1 VAITPHLF
9 EAYLKCP
16 TKCWLRSAG
25 EEGSGNAYADWLQT
39 QNESYRNEGT
49 RCLMDAFPHEESIVA
64 PSAQVKLSAAKWRL
78 VVDFVARAS
87 NLESRLHAVER
98 VQSEA
103 QGKPAE
109 VIPIRFVF
117 TNKLTKDDQWLLR
130 FDALVLSETLGQ
142 KISRG
147 KIIHGNDHGTQNVNT
162 SASAGEV
169 RKRIEKLAA
178 LISSSAP
185 PDLVLNRHCAEC
197 EFQIRCWQKAM
208 EADDLSLLSGMSE
221 KERSRHRNKGIFTV
235 TQLSYTFRPRRTP
248 KRAKNPAKPHHF
260 SLQALAIREN
270 MVYIH
275 GTPELPQCNS
285 QVYLDIEGLP
295 DRNFYYLIGAL
306 VVCDGREK
314 FHSFWAETE
323 SEQAAVFVQFAETI
337 SQLPDF
343 RVFHFGDYD
352 AVAMRRVAAGLPDSH
367 RQQIHAIL
375 DKSVNVLSVIYPHVY
390 FPSYSNGLKGLAKHL
405 GCEWSAPEATG
416 LQSIIWRNE
425 WEGNR
430 DSDLRARLVTYNE
443 SDCLSLRRL
452 TEFLVE
458 QTSSTSA
465 EGETGTK
472 VSHTSEMT
480 MARPHW
486 RMFAP
491 RQYALEDLKHI
502 TKCGY
507 FDYQRERVFVR
518 TNRDFRTINK
528 NHHRL
533 TRWKIGPGKIFD
545 ITAKRCPKCGARK
558 LQPTSHAD
566 RHSLDL
572 KYSRSGVKRAAICL
586 RCWSYTC
593 RDCGAAFSAKSK
605 FVSQQTYGRG
615 LMSWCLYFN
624 VVSGEHMRRVQRN
637 LEDLF
642 GIHVPYAQVY
652 RFKSYVSAA
661 YDSFYGELLQ
671 GILQSPVLH
680 IDETIV
686 HLRRQT
692 GYVWVITSLDMVYFF
707 YRPSREG
714 SFLAEMLGAYWG
726 VLVSD
731 FYTAYDSMSCEQQKC
746 LVHMVRELDDDLI
759 HNPLDAPYKEMVR
772 KFGTLLRT
780 IIGTVDR
787 YGLKKR
793 HLGKHRR
800 EVGRFL
806 RDVDRLDR
814 SSELVDKYRKRFV
827 KYGAKMFTFLDHD
840 GVPWNNNNAEHA
852 IKRFAKYRRNADG
865 RYTERSLKEYLVL
878 ASVLETC
885 EFNNVNV
892 LKFLLSK
899 ETTLDGLLRM
909 AGRKK
914 RTAPGVPASV
924 SCAPYRGRFA

>member
-16 TKCWLRSAG
+16 TKCWLRSIG
-25 EEGSGNAYADWLQT
+25 EEGSGNAYADWLRT
-39 QNESYRNEGT
+39 QNECYRNEAT
-49 RCLMDAFPHEESIVA
+49 RRLMDACPHEESIVA
-64 PSAQVKLSAAKWRL
+64 PSEPVKPPAPKWRL

-87 NLESRLHAVER
+87 NLESHLHVVER
-98 VQSEA
+98 VPSEA
-103 QGKPAE
+103 RGKPAE
-109 VIPIRFVF
+109 FIPIRFVF
-117 TNKLTKDDQWLLR
+117 TNKLTKDDQLLLG

-142 KISRG
+142 EISRG
-147 KIIHGNDHGTQNVNT
+147 KIIHGNDHDTHKVNT

-169 RKRIEKLAA
+169 RKRIEKIAA
-178 LISSSAP
+178 LISNSAP
-185 PDLVLNRHCAEC
+185 PDLVLNRHCGEC
-197 EFQIRCWQKAM
+197 EFQTRCWQKAM

-221 KERSRHRNKGIFTV
+221 KERSRHRSKGIFTV

-260 SLQALAIREN
+260 ALQALAIRES

-275 GTPELPQCNS
+275 GTPELPQCKS

-323 SEQAAVFVQFAETI
+323 SDQAAIVVQFAETI
-337 SQLPDF
+337 SPLPDF
-343 RVFHFGDYD
+343 RAFHFGDYD
-352 AVAMRRVAAGLPDSH
+352 AVAMRRVAAGLPDNH
-367 RQQIHAIL
+367 RQQINAIL
-375 DKSVNVLSVIYPHVY
+375 DKSVNILSVVYPHVY
-390 FPSYSNGLKGLAKHL
+390 FPTYSNGLKGLAKYL
-405 GCEWSAPEATG
+405 GCEWSAPEGSG

-425 WEGNR
+425 WEGSR
-430 DSDLRARLVTYNE
+430 DSDLRAKLVTYNK
-443 SDCLSLRRL
+443 SDCLILRRL
-452 TEFLVE
+452 TEFVIH
-458 QTSSTSA
+458 QTSSTPA

-472 VSHTSEMT
+472 VSRTSEMT
-480 MARPHW
+480 MARPRW

-491 RQYALEDLKHI
+491 KQYALEDLKHI

-507 FDYQRERVFVR
+507 FDYQREKVFVR

-528 NHHRL
+528 NHRRL
-533 TRWKIGPGKIFD
+533 KRRKISHSKVID
-545 ITAKRCPKCGARK
+545 LTAKRCPKCAGRK
-558 LQPTSHAD
+558 LQPTSHAN

-572 KYSRSGVKRAAICL
+572 KYSKSGVKRAVTCL
-586 RCWSYTC
+586 RCWSYIC
-593 RDCGAAFSAKSK
+593 RDCGAAFSSRSK
-605 FVSQQTYGRG
+605 FARQQIYGRG

-624 VVSGEHMRRVQRN
+624 VVSGEHMLRVQKN

-642 GIHVPYAQVY
+642 GIYVNYAQVY
-652 RFKSYVSAA
+652 RFKRYVSAA
-661 YDSFYGELLQ
+661 YNSLYGELLQ
-671 GILQSPVLH
+671 RILQSPVLH
-680 IDETIV
+680 IDETV
-686 HLRRQT
+686 VNLRQQT

-707 YRPSREG
+707 YRLSREG
-714 SFLAEMLGAYWG
+714 SFLAEMLGAFSG

-731 FYTAYDSMSCEQQKC
+731 FYTAYDSVSCEQQKC
-746 LVHMVRELDDDLI
+746 LVHLVRELDEDLV
-759 HNPLDAPYKEMVR
+759 HNPLDAPYKEMAR
-772 KFGTLLRT
+772 NFGTLLRT

-793 HLGKHRR
+793 HLGKHKR

-806 RDVDRLDR
+806 RDIDRLDR
-814 SSELVDKYRKRFV
+814 CSELVDKYRKRFV

-909 AGRKK
+909 AGRKT
-914 RTAPGVPASV
+914 RSASGIPSSV
-924 SCAPYRGRFA
+924 S